1 MEEPRNSLATSQ
13 IEEEICWFAWTVW
26 ENLLYSRYLGTSG
39 TRIQHKWIIH
49 AATVCCMLAEATI
62 TSELVIIVV
71 KFKNFKIKLVKVHT
85 GQSVQVFIRG
95 RPVDVGIAMPD
106 RFNVV
111 NETYRLQWTLTM
123 FMTMPVCC
131 VSWSVWNWMWTN
143 FFHTTQLK

>member
-1 MEEPRNSLATSQ
+1 
-13 IEEEICWFAWTVW
+13 
-26 ENLLYSRYLGTSG
+26 
-39 TRIQHKWIIH
+39 
-49 AATVCCMLAEATI
+49 MLAEATI

-111 NETYRLQWTLTM
+111 NETYRLQ
-123 FMTMPVCC
+123 
-131 VSWSVWNWMWTN
+131 
-143 FFHTTQLK
+143 